1 MTTDMAIRKDF
12 TPGVLSKNQALF
24 LLKSIW
30 PEAPVAKQVE
40 AAIICQQYQL
50 NPLMKQVY
58 LLKFNKWDF
67 NKATNRKEVVGEDWV
82 VVLGIGATRLI
93 AQKDGRYS
101 YTDGPRVMT
110 EAEQLSYLGE
120 ADATN
125 LWMTVEITDRQGNK
139 YRGFGFWPRD
149 TKVYGADKGNTV
161 RNMAAVRAERDALK
175 KYAPGKLPDN
185 IEVAD
190 DTYMP
195 VGNYQAAIEEGRQE
209 FQAQA
214 DVDKDDL
221 FGPEPDKIPDEATI
235 AAAKAELVT
244 IVQAHVPEAKTRA
257 DVRDWLIGNGHLLS
271 DLQTRPDLVLA
282 VLRKGRGW

>member
-1 MTTDMAIRKDF
+1 MTTDMTVRKDF

-30 PEAPVAKQVE
+30 PKAPVEKQVE
-40 AAIICQQYQL
+40 AAIMCQQYQL
-50 NPLMKQVY
+50 NPLMRQVY
-58 LLKFNKWDF
+58 LVPFGN
-67 NKATNRKEVVGEDWV
+67 EWV

-110 EAEQLSYLGE
+110 EADQITYLGE
-120 ADATN
+120 VDAAN
-125 LWMTVEITDRQGNK
+125 LWMTTEITDKAGNK
-139 YRGFGFWPRD
+139 YRGFGFWPRG
-149 TKVYGADKGNTV
+149 KAVHGADKGNTV
-161 RNMAAVRAERDALK
+161 RGMAAIRSERDALK

-195 VGNYQAAIEEGRQE
+195 VGNYQAALEEGRQE
-209 FQAQA
+209 FEAQ
-214 DVDKDDL
+214 VEEDKTDL
-221 FGPEPDKIPDEATI
+221 FGPEPEKMPDEATL
-235 AAAKAELVT
+235 AAAKADLVS
-244 IVQAHVPEAKTRA
+244 IVQAHVPEAKTRS

-271 DLQTRPDLVLA
+271 DLQARPDLVLA